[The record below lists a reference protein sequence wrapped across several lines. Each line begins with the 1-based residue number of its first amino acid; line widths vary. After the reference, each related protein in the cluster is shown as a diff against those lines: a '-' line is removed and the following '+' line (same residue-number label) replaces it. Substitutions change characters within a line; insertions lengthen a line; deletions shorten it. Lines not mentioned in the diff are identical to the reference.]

1 MSGKGN
7 YWNEPMID
15 LDEDGT
21 GDFAFEYTSSLGE
34 LIERSALAYLFLE
47 SPAINI
53 YEKTNEILGNQSVMA
68 LDEYPMIESE
78 KNMFYFIVIG
88 IGIMI
93 FGLIYWYINHRKRRN
108 KKDNTI

>member
-34 LIERSALAYLFLE
+34 LIDSSVLAYFFFD
-47 SPAINI
+47 SPAIII
-53 YEKTNEILGNQSVMA
+53 YEKTIEILVNQSVIA
-68 LDEYPMIESE
+68 LDEYRMIESE
-78 KNMFYFIVIG
+78 KNMFYFRVICVGFLLFG
-88 IGIMI
+88 IIN
-93 FGLIYWYINHRKRRN
+93 WYINHRKRRN